1 MTTETRLLR
10 IRQHCNRIAD
20 QTLNPHTDPKLLGE
34 AMRQFG
40 ALLVQEINADG
51 DLEIEPK
58 REYARL
64 A

>member
-20 QTLNPHTDPKLLGE
+20 QTLNPHADPKLLGE

-40 ALLVQEINADG
+40 SLLVQEILSDG
-51 DLEIEPK
+51 DVQFTEPK
-58 REYARL
+58 RLEMAQ
-64 A
+64 